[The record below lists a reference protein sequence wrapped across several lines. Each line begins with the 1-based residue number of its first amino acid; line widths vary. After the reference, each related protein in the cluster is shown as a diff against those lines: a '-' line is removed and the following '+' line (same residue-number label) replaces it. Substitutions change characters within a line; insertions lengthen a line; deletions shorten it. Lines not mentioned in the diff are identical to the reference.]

1 MLEKNELTQLQEYI
15 QKGYPITYYPAFSI
29 QLAKYLLKQEAIQAH
44 QILISAFYSKIGLR
58 EQLFDFALLNHA
70 NLEEID
76 ALPNSISISEV
87 TKLLNHG
94 LHLDRAL
101 TLVYRENKNF
111 FSKTINFILQQGANI
126 NNLFE
131 KIIVDSF
138 NEAYFNTFPKTEFL
152 ITEDVIK
159 TLIHKYQLNPNL
171 ALEYAIIQ
179 GDKNMANLALEYNAD
194 PNAKSSMDLE
204 RPIILLASLLSI
216 DMVDFLIQ
224 KNAKAHMDILD
235 YVKIIKKVRFDNA
248 YKLAKIFAKT
258 YTQEELYQI
267 IRFNGESDSDAK
279 TFMDMHSLILE
290 YIDNNR
296 LLSNLASG
304 REFAGGLEHRSRV
317 YIGVH
322 EDSSTEP
329 TQKLPAEVEI
339 PKKSNRYGYTDLHL
353 AIITDQFELAREL
366 VKTGSEIYELNHN
379 NISSLQLAVYLYSK
393 PGISSF
399 IESIEHFIN
408 DVDVMV
414 ANGQSIAD
422 RLITNSKL
430 KNKIIAQ
437 SQDQL
442 FYFFKK
448 DADLFSPSKNPN
460 KTYIAISHGDDFW
473 STGIWSAARLI
484 MKNHPRAIFHLVNQE
499 AISNGGDQFIKQF
512 DAIINPGA
520 DDSFPRIAKFTKED
534 CPFSRETELH
544 YQNMLDLSSKLNIPY
559 LGICAG
565 SQHLA
570 LYNGGSLTYLGDGQK
585 SNNMINFIKGTLPYF
600 LSLTKNQQIKTLSDC
615 DFPEITFTGFR
626 AHKFAA
632 IKEILGNNMQLGA
645 VSKDEI
651 AMAYGLNNGIAYATQ
666 YHPEY
671 HYNEQ
676 NSNALNQNAWIDNFI
691 EIANMHHDYRLEN
704 KSHPLEYF
712 AQVSMALNNCLVQ
725 FSEEL

>member
-1 MLEKNELTQLQEYI
+1 MLDKNELTQLQEYL
-15 QKGYPITYYPAFSI
+15 KNKHPITFYPAFSI
-29 QLAKYLLKQEAIQAH
+29 QLAQYLLEQERIKPH
-44 QILISAFYSKIGLR
+44 QLLISAFYSKIGLR
-58 EQLFDFALLNHA
+58 DQLFDLALLNHA
-70 NLEEID
+70 NLEEIE
-76 ALPNSISISEV
+76 ALPKSVSISEL
-87 TKLLNHG
+87 TKLLNNG

-111 FSKTINFILQQGANI
+111 FSETINFILQQGANI

-138 NEAYFNTFPKTEFL
+138 NEAYSNTFPKTEFL

-194 PNAKSSMDLE
+194 PNSKSSMDSG
-204 RPIILLASLLSI
+204 RAIILLASLISI

-224 KNAKAHMDILD
+224 KNAEAYMDILD
-235 YVKIIKKVRFDNA
+235 YVKIIKKVSFDHA
-248 YKLAKIFAKT
+248 CKLTKIFAKT
-258 YTQEELYQI
+258 YTQEQLYQI
-267 IRFNGESDSDAK
+267 IRFKGESDLDAK
-279 TFMDMHSLILE
+279 TFIDMHSLILE

-296 LLSNLASG
+296 LLSNLAS
-304 REFAGGLEHRSRV
+304 
-317 YIGVH
+317 
-322 EDSSTEP
+322 T
-329 TQKLPAEVEI
+329 
-339 PKKSNRYGYTDLHL
+339 NYGYTDLHL
-353 AIITDQFELAREL
+353 AIITDQFELARKL
-366 VKTGSEIYELNHN
+366 IKTGSEIYELNN
-379 NISSLQLAVYLYSK
+379 NKISSLQLAVYLYSK
-393 PGISSF
+393 PGLSSF

-408 DVDVMV
+408 NVDVML

-422 RLITNSKL
+422 RLITNPKL
-430 KNKIIAQ
+430 KNKVIAQ

-448 DADLFSPSKNPN
+448 DADLFAPSKNSN

-484 MKNHPRAIFHLVNQE
+484 INNHPGIIFHLVDQE
-499 AISNGGDQFIKQF
+499 AISNGGEPFIKQF

-520 DDSFPRIAKFTKED
+520 DDSFPRIASLTKED
-534 CPFSRETELH
+534 CPFSRETESH

-559 LGICAG
+559 LGVCAG

-585 SNNMINFIKGTLPYF
+585 SNNIINFIKGTLPYF
-600 LSLTKNQQIKTLSDC
+600 LSLTKSQQIKALSDC

-632 IKEILGNNMQLGA
+632 IKEMLGNDMQLGA
-645 VSKDEI
+645 VSKDGV

-671 HYNEQ
+671 YYNEQ

-691 EIANMHHDYRLEN
+691 EIANMHHNYRVEN

-712 AQVSMALNNCLVQ
+712 TQVGMALNNCLFQ
-725 FSEEL
+725 FAEEL